1 MRLLTSRRL
10 GTCDGYDR
18 IATVG
23 DAPGGRHRV
32 REISAPTAL
41 ASTMSASRTI
51 APTRSIAFRRPARLR
66 RATPTS
72 IWRSRVVA
80 HAGGDSSD
88 VVQPWWHSLPVV
100 HILVFSP
107 ETEDEAVYTTSRR
120 DGDTAA
126 NSFVAFEDLRD
137 ATRAS
142 VAVSD
147 QLDGCEMP
155 TVDSVD
161 PRVMIFLADS
171 CGYGVEVVPAGGE
184 FEPPATVIDDFRRSY
199 EYEGGAEDERSRSR
213 DGTDELAISTV
224 DLQRYLSDGGA
235 LPVLPEEDDARAKE
249 AAAEAED
256 GARTLEARRAA
267 AEAVRG
273 ALTGSV
279 SNLTGSVRLAAGVG
293 GKVKSM
299 LTPMR
304 RVQSSM
310 QGASTMYKALMGIA
324 ERRKGEEK

>member
-1 MRLLTSRRL
+1 M
-10 GTCDGYDR
+10 
-18 IATVG
+18 
-23 DAPGGRHRV
+23 
-32 REISAPTAL
+32 
-41 ASTMSASRTI
+41 
-51 APTRSIAFRRPARLR
+51 
-66 RATPTS
+66 
-72 IWRSRVVA
+72 
-80 HAGGDSSD
+80 
-88 VVQPWWHSLPVV
+88 V

-120 DGDTAA
+120 DGDTAT

-147 QLDGCEMP
+147 QLDGCEIP

-199 EYEGGAEDERSRSR
+199 EREGGAEDERDER
-213 DGTDELAISTV
+213 DRNRTDELAISTV

-235 LPVLPEEDDARAKE
+235 LPVLPEDDDARSKE
-249 AAAEAED
+249 AAAEAEAVR
-256 GARTLEARRAA
+256 ARTLEARRAA

-279 SNLTGSVRLAAGVG
+279 SNLTGSVRRAAGVG

-310 QGASTMYKALMGIA
+310 RGASAMYEALMGIA